1 VIADRRAAE
10 RLQQLLQLAERELAH
25 LLLTDQRLFS
35 KPFTTARAL
44 QLETDPDLAERVD
57 AFVARFGRLQD
68 TLGDKALPA
77 YLVAHGER
85 IATFIDNLDRAE
97 RLGLIRDAQQ
107 WMDMRKLRNL
117 MIHEYVEDPAMLA
130 SALQAAHDFVAELA
144 AVVERL
150 RLATS

>member
-57 AFVARFGRLQD
+57 AFVARFGHLQD
-68 TLGDKALPA
+68 TLGD
-77 YLVAHGER
+77 

-107 WMDMRKLRNL
+107 WMDIRKLRNL

-150 RLATS
+150 RSATS

>member
-1 VIADRRAAE
+1 MIADHRAAQ

-25 LLLTDQRLFS
+25 LLLTDRRLFS
-35 KPFTTARAL
+35 EPFTPARAV
-44 QLETDPDLAERVD
+44 QLERDPDLAERVD

-68 TLGDKALPA
+68 TLGDKALPT

-117 MIHEYVEDPAMLA
+117 MIHEYVEDPAVLA
-130 SALQAAHDFVAELA
+130 SALQAAHAFVAELA

-150 RLATS
+150 RSAAS